1 MKCPN
6 CGADVR
12 PEDEV
17 CPHCNFDLK
26 KFRSDYSTITPE
38 SENVSDAQELASTS
52 RRSQRFQE
60 NTAPKKQN
68 GTVAAMIQWINV
80 NSTIVF
86 LVGIGL
92 LILMSF
98 SRPLGWFTFFALM
111 VWLFVVCDRHPNTE
125 QYTADKRLT
134 EHVNKVGS
142 DVLNSFENTQQK
154 VAQRRIKEGK
164 QPISQEIDHTIK
176 EKRSATQLGVVL
188 MAALSLVVV
197 FYGPF
202 SSSSMQGFQ
211 SLSISKMLLSLG
223 GLGGKYILIGY
234 GLWLALVLIPIAIIV
249 LTIRNKTHNRKIVF
263 ILSLIETILLL
274 IAAFELI
281 FMNAGSVV
289 GISATNV
296 TSNAKIQ
303 KMMANAISFGVSA
316 YLLLISSILTTI
328 IAGKSLKNR

>member
-6 CGADVR
+6 CGANVS
-12 PEDEV
+12 PEDEY
-17 CPHCNFDLK
+17 CPHCNFNLK
-26 KFRSDYSTITPE
+26 KFRSDYFTTSQSQAAP
-38 SENVSDAQELASTS
+38 SQEASATG
-52 RRSQRFQE
+52 RRSQRSQE
-60 NTAPKKQN
+60 TIAPKKQN
-68 GTVAAMIQWINV
+68 STVAAMIQWVNV

-86 LVGIGL
+86 LIGVGL

-98 SRPLGWFTFFALM
+98 SRSLGWFTFFALM

-142 DVLNSFENTQQK
+142 DVLNSFEDTQAK
-154 VAQRRIKEGK
+154 VAARRIKKGK
-164 QPISQEIDHTIK
+164 EPFSQEIKQTVK

-188 MAALSLVVV
+188 MAALSLIVV

-202 SSSSMQGFQ
+202 SSSSMQSFQ
-211 SLSISKMLLSLG
+211 SQSISRMLLSLG
-223 GLGGKYILIGY
+223 GLGGKYMVIGY
-234 GLWLALVLIPIAIIV
+234 GLWLALVLIPLAIIV
-249 LTIRNKTHNRKIVF
+249 LTIRNKVNNKKVVF
-263 ILSLIETILLL
+263 VFSLIETILLL

-281 FMNAGSVV
+281 FMNAGSIV
-289 GISATNV
+289 GITANTV
-296 TSNAKIQ
+296 TSGAKLQ

-328 IAGKSLKNR
+328 IAAKSLKN